1 LTVEVSGKASR
12 ALRDRFREALD
23 ADDYAGVRILSENLR
38 NCTDI
43 LPRAVCLSLGLP
55 RKYLRDSRT
64 DHCRVMTSGHTGRS
78 LHCSG

>member
-1 LTVEVSGKASR
+1 MTVEVSGKASR

-23 ADDYAGVRILSENLR
+23 ADDYAGVRILSANLR

-55 RKYLRDSRT
+55 RGSTYAIAART
-64 DHCRVMTSGHTGRS
+64 IVAS
-78 LHCSG
+78 

>member
-55 RKYLRDSRT
+55 RGSTYAIAART
-64 DHCRVMTSGHTGRS
+64 IVAS
-78 LHCSG
+78 